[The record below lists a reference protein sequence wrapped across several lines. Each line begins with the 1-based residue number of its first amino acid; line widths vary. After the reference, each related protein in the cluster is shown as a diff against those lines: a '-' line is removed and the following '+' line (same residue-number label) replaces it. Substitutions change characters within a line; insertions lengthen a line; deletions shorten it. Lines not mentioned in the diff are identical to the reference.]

1 MKEYQNLILA
11 FFWEHPVAMMHKN
24 YELSI
29 RDGLLELENSGFF
42 SKTRILT

>member
-29 RDGLLELENSGFF
+29 FYRKILFKENS
-42 SKTRILT
+42 